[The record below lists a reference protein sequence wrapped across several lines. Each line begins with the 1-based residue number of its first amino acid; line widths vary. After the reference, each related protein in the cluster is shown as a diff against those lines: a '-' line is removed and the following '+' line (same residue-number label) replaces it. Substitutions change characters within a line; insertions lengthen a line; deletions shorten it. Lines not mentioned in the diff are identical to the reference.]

1 MIILYI
7 IIATMIVE
15 FITLLITEVNNNG
28 NYEK

>member
-7 IIATMIVE
+7 IIATMVIE
-15 FITLLITEVNNNG
+15 FITLLITEVNNG

>member
-7 IIATMIVE
+7 IIATMVIE
-15 FITLLITEVNNNG
+15 FITLLITEVNHG

>member
-7 IIATMIVE
+7 IIVTMVVE
-15 FITLLITEVNNNG
+15 FITLLITEVNNG

>member
-15 FITLLITEVNNNG
+15 FITLLITEVNDG

>member
-7 IIATMIVE
+7 IIATMVVE
-15 FITLLITEVNNNG
+15 FITLLITEVNHG

>member
-7 IIATMIVE
+7 IIATMVVE
-15 FITLLITEVNNNG
+15 FITLLITEVKHG

>member
-15 FITLLITEVNNNG
+15 FITLFITEVNNG

>member
-7 IIATMIVE
+7 IIATMVVE
-15 FITLLITEVNNNG
+15 FITLLITEVNNG